1 MVFSST
7 IGWYSSNTCFVFNKS
22 IFNAVLLSFLLE
34 ISTSFEPSPILY
46 VIVSTFFLE
55 SIYFKTHF
63 SKNEK
68 TGYFYPVNEVYVK
81 VDLDEK
87 IINTITYKLSASLLD
102 PYQTFCLKEE
112 LKHYDLKYYLQK
124 DKKNVEL
131 LIFSENIDKLNSLV
145 KVLKNYQ
152 ISATIAPYKKDL
164 I

>member
-1 MVFSST
+1 MQKIIKWIFTLLLLGV
-7 IGWYSSNTCFVFNKS
+7 S
-22 IFNAVLLSFLLE
+22 IFIILFLIEINAPEKLAE
-34 ISTSFEPSPILY
+34 IEPLALKNE
-46 VIVSTFFLE
+46 VIQKKSKDVWLN
-55 SIYFKTHF
+55 HF